1 MPNLHYPGIQTFA
14 KLLGFKGPRIRKS
27 LSSGNVNSG
36 MHNKTQLWLIYWEES
51 WNFVK
56 PFQFGSN
63 SSKHEKQ

>member
-1 MPNLHYPGIQTFA
+1 MPNSHYPGIQTFA

-51 WNFVK
+51 WI
-56 PFQFGSN
+56 QFGSN